1 MDLAQGLLLGF
12 ETALSPQTLLYCFIG
27 VFIGTLIGVL
37 PGIGALATISLLLPV
52 SFHLPATAAIIML
65 AGVYYGAQYGG
76 STAAILLNIPGT
88 PSHVVACLDGYPMAR
103 NGRAGVALF
112 MTTIASFG
120 GSMVGIFLLAL
131 FAPAIAEIG
140 LTFGPWEYF
149 SMMLLGLIA
158 ASTMASGSI
167 AKGLAMVVIGLCL
180 GIVGTDVNTGINR
193 FDFGIPELLDGINLI
208 ALAMGIFGVTE
219 IITSAERRGDRPP
232 ERVTIRGM
240 LPTRKEGR
248 QSVFAIL
255 RGSGV
260 GGFFGA
266 LPGAGPA
273 ISAFMSYAIEK
284 KIARDPERFGTGA
297 MEGLTAPEAANNAA
311 TQTSFIPTLS
321 LGIPGDAVMALMLTA
336 LIIHG
341 IQPGP
346 MMLTMQPEVFW
357 GLIAS
362 FLIGNVL
369 LLFLNIP
376 LIGLWVSIL
385 RIPYVLLFPAMVVFI
400 CLGVYS
406 VNNSTF
412 DILLVAGIGAIGYLV
427 FVLGFEAT
435 PMLLGFVLGPLME
448 ENLRRALQIAR
459 GDMWTFVERPVSGT
473 LLALC
478 ALLLAWTIWGA
489 LRTYLR
495 RLKHDNRA
503 A

>member
-1 MDLAQGLLLGF
+1 MDIAQGLMLGL
-12 ETALSPQTLLYCFIG
+12 ETALSPVTLLYCFVG

-52 SFHLPATAAIIML
+52 SFHLTPAAAIIML

-103 NGRAGVALF
+103 KGRAGVALF

-120 GSMVGIFLLAL
+120 GSMVGVVALAS

-158 ASTMASGSI
+158 AATMASGAI
-167 AKGLAMVVIGLCL
+167 AKGMAMVVIGLCL
-180 GIVGTDVNTGINR
+180 GLVGTDVNTGMNR
-193 FDFGIPELLDGINLI
+193 FDFGVPALLDGINLI

-219 IITSAERRGDRPP
+219 IISSANRQATSVP
-232 ERVTIRGM
+232 ERVSMRTM
-240 LPTRKEGR
+240 LPTRAEAR
-248 QSVFAIL
+248 QSGFAIL
-255 RGSGV
+255 RGSGI

-266 LPGAGPA
+266 LPGTGPA

-284 KIARDPERFGTGA
+284 KIARDPERFGKGA

-311 TQTSFIPTLS
+311 TQTAFIPTLS

-346 MMLTMQPEVFW
+346 MMMTMQPEVFW
-357 GLIAS
+357 GLVVS
-362 FLIGNVL
+362 FVIGNIM

-385 RIPYVLLFPAMVVFI
+385 RIPYVFLFPAMIVFI
-400 CLGVYS
+400 SLGVYS

-412 DILLVAGIGAIGYLV
+412 DILLVAGIGGIGYLV

-448 ENLRRALQIAR
+448 ENLRRGLQIAR
-459 GDMWTFVERPVSGT
+459 GDLWSFVERPVSGT
-473 LLALC
+473 LLLMC
-478 ALLLAWTIWGA
+478 ALLLGWTIFGA
-489 LRTYLR
+489 MR
-495 RLKHDNRA
+495 RMLSGRGRDEPA
-503 A
+503 V

>member
-1 MDLAQGLLLGF
+1 MDLAQGLMLGF
-12 ETALSPQTLLYCFIG
+12 ETAFSPVNLLYCFIG

-52 SFHLPATAAIIML
+52 SFHLAPTAAIIML

-103 NGRAGVALF
+103 EGRAGVALF
-112 MTTIASFG
+112 MTTVASFV
-120 GSMVGIFLLAL
+120 GSVVGIFLLAV

-158 ASTMASGSI
+158 AATMASGSI

-193 FDFGIPELLDGINLI
+193 FDFGVPELLDGINLI

-219 IITSAERRGDRPP
+219 IITSADRRGERPP
-232 ERVTIRGM
+232 EKVSMRTM
-240 LPTRKEGR
+240 LPNRKERR
-248 QSVFAIL
+248 QSAFAIL

-260 GGFFGA
+260 GSVFGA

-284 KIARDPERFGTGA
+284 KIAREPDRFGKGA
-297 MEGLTAPEAANNAA
+297 IEGLTAPEAANNAA

-346 MMLTMQPEVFW
+346 MMLTTQPDVFW
-357 GLIAS
+357 GLIVS
-362 FLIGNVL
+362 FMIGNIF

-385 RIPYVLLFPAMVVFI
+385 RIPYVFLFPAMVVFVS
-400 CLGVYS
+400 LGVYS

-412 DILLVAGIGAIGYLV
+412 DVLMVAGIGAIGYLIY
-427 FVLGFEAT
+427 VLGFEAT
-435 PMLLGFVLGPLME
+435 PLLLGFVLGPLLE
-448 ENLRRALQIAR
+448 ENFRRGLEISR
-459 GDMWTFVERPVSGT
+459 GNLWTFVERPISGT
-473 LLALC
+473 MLAIC
-478 ALLLAWTIWGA
+478 ALLLIWTIWGA
-489 LRTYLR
+489 LRAR
-495 RLKHDNRA
+495 SSKRAGINRA